1 MSSFCKTKQSPF
13 SEHCFQGQM
22 LWWLER
28 EKMQLYIIPLGE
40 GQIGS
45 LGFKTKVKGKESDQ
59 VLGTEKFT
67 STSNIP
73 MD

>member
-1 MSSFCKTKQSPF
+1 
-13 SEHCFQGQM
+13 
-22 LWWLER
+22 
-28 EKMQLYIIPLGE
+28 MQLYIIPLGE

-45 LGFKTKVKGKESDQ
+45 LGFKTKVKGKESGQ